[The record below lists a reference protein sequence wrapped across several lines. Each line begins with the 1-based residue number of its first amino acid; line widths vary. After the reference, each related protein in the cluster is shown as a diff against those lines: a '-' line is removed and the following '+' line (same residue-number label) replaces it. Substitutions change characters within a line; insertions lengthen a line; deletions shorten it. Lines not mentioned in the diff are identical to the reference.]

1 MRLAPLGKLD
11 CGCDAGYCPQITC
24 RLLQDNDKESKPGA
38 DDAGSGSES
47 TSAAEDAVLP
57 EDEGRG
63 GRRLACGCAAFDE
76 DGKRVPCC
84 GICVHAKAV
93 GRTRENAAEFK
104 YPCLN
109 GLRGKAKLAERNGD
123 DGEPTMWFWQVEGR
137 RWNLD
142 GGSFHTAK
150 KAWERLAATD
160 EQLAAENEKRYDRKA
175 TPLYS
180 QRYSRIWRKGQVVC
194 VLST

>member
-1 MRLAPLGKLD
+1 M
-11 CGCDAGYCPQITC
+11 
-24 RLLQDNDKESKPGA
+24 
-38 DDAGSGSES
+38 
-47 TSAAEDAVLP
+47 
-57 EDEGRG
+57 
-63 GRRLACGCAAFDE
+63 
-76 DGKRVPCC
+76 
-84 GICVHAKAV
+84 
-93 GRTRENAAEFK
+93 
-104 YPCLN
+104 N